1 MKIKRI
7 LISLPRPESEK
18 SPYFDLAEK
27 NNVKIDFQPFNY
39 VEGVSCKDFRKQRLD
54 ILKHTAVIFNSK
66 KAIDHF
72 FRISGELRIAV
83 PDSMKYFCLS
93 ESIAL
98 YLQKYIIYRKRKI
111 FFGAGTVGDLAE
123 CVIKHNDEKYML
135 AISNN
140 SHEELTDQLDR
151 NRIKYSKA
159 VLYKNAYYDLSDYSL
174 INYDLLIFFSPSSIK
189 SLLKNFP
196 SFQQNDVRIASFGTA
211 TAKAVHDAGLR
222 LDMQAPRPEAPSMI
236 TALDLYIKEQN
247 KNCKKN

>member
-1 MKIKRI
+1 MKIKKI
-7 LISLPRPESEK
+7 LISLPRPDSEK
-18 SPYFDLAEK
+18 SPYFELAEK

-39 VEGVSCKDFRKQRLD
+39 VEGISCKDFRKQRLD
-54 ILKHTAVIFNSK
+54 ILRHTAIIFNSK
-66 KAIDHF
+66 TAIDHF
-72 FRISGELRIAV
+72 FRISAELRIAI

-111 FFGAGTVGDLAE
+111 FFGAGTIDDLAE
-123 CVIKHNDEKYML
+123 CIIKHNDERYML

-140 SHEELTDQLDR
+140 SHEELTNQLSK
-151 NRIKYSKA
+151 NKIKYSKA
-159 VLYKNAYYDLSDYSL
+159 IMYKNVCYDLSDYSL
-174 INYDLLIFFSPSSIK
+174 INYDLLIFFSPSGIK

-196 SFQQNDVRIASFGTA
+196 SFQQNEVRIASFGTA
-211 TAKAVHDAGLR
+211 TAKAVHEAGLR

-247 KNCKKN
+247 KNCRKS

>member
-7 LISLPRPESEK
+7 LISIPRPETEK

-39 VEGVSCKDFRKQRLD
+39 VEGMPCKDFRKQRLD
-54 ILKHTAVIFNSK
+54 ILKHTAVIFTSRT
-66 KAIDHF
+66 AIDHF
-72 FRISGELRIAV
+72 FRISAELRIAI

-111 FFGAGTVGDLAE
+111 FFGSGTVADLAE
-123 CVIKHNDEKYML
+123 CVVKHNDEKYL
-135 AISNN
+135 LTTSNN
-140 SHEELTDQLDR
+140 SHEELTDLLDK
-151 NRIKYSKA
+151 NRIKYNQA
-159 VLYKNAYYDLSDYSL
+159 TLYKNVCYDLSDYSL
-174 INYDLLIFFSPSSIK
+174 INYDLLIFFSPSGIK

-211 TAKAVHDAGLR
+211 TAKAVHEAGLR
-222 LDMQAPRPEAPSMI
+222 LDMQAPRPEAPSMV
-236 TALDLYIKEQN
+236 TALELYIKEQN
-247 KNCKKN
+247 KNCKKS